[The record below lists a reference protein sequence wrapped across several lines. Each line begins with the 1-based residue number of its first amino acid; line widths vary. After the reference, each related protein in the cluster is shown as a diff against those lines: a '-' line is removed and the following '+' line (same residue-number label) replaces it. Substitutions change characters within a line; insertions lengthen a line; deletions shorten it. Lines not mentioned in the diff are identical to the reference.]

1 MTTVEAN
8 ASRIFAAAR
17 RMGDAAV
24 ERMATGDIRDA
35 AEKAWCA
42 TLRATEALVLARTGQ
57 ESGTSTT
64 AGRRLQALSTS
75 DQSLWDLRLRYSDR
89 QSILHGECFYHD
101 YYQPVVIERLI
112 DETPDYIRDAERLAQ
127 GYRLELVEGAEDE
140 RLADAVPC

>member
-1 MTTVEAN
+1 MTTVGAD
-8 ASRIFAAAR
+8 AARIFADAR
-17 RMGDAAV
+17 RMGDASL
-24 ERMATGDIRDA
+24 ERMEAGDVRDA

-57 ESGTSTT
+57 EPGTSTA

-75 DQSLWDLRLRYSDR
+75 DQSLWDLRTRYYDR

-112 DETPDYIRDAERLAQ
+112 RETSDYIRDAERLAQ
-127 GYRLELVEGAEDE
+127 G
-140 RLADAVPC
+140 